1 MDAKKT
7 LKTAGSVAGAA
18 VMMSGTLML
27 TPMAALALGADAPT
41 VPAQEATAEQ
51 DAAIAEQGVAAARVE
66 GTFAFSQDALTSNGD
81 IASLFRKAAA
91 TLCEGLPV
99 YDAGLSCDAV
109 QVTNLDANTVCEAT
123 IEELT
128 EQTDVENLVI
138 GCACSSNMPGGGAIA
153 NAEVSG
159 IPVAAVAA
167 LVAAF

>member
-18 VMMSGTLML
+18 VMMGGTLML

-99 YDAGLSCDAV
+99 YDAD
-109 QVTNLDANTVCEAT
+109 TVCEAT